1 MSYSV
6 SYVLIYS
13 DRSWSLEEGS
23 KEMDSLFL
31 LQERWMLLLPFLVI
45 FLINVG
51 LLTALLKKRRDLPK
65 LLVFGMGGMA
75 IVFIFFSLGLSMA
88 LLFFGYN
95 S

>member
-1 MSYSV
+1 
-6 SYVLIYS
+6 
-13 DRSWSLEEGS
+13 
-23 KEMDSLFL
+23 MDSLAL
-31 LQERWMLLLPFLVI
+31 LQERWMLLLPFLVVL
-45 FLINVG
+45 LINVG

-75 IVFIFFSLGLSMA
+75 LVFIVSSLGLSMA

>member
-1 MSYSV
+1 
-6 SYVLIYS
+6 
-13 DRSWSLEEGS
+13 
-23 KEMDSLFL
+23 MDGLAL
-31 LQERWMLLLPFLVI
+31 LQERWMLLLPFVVV

-75 IVFIFFSLGLSMA
+75 IVFIVSSLGLSMA

>member
-1 MSYSV
+1 
-6 SYVLIYS
+6 
-13 DRSWSLEEGS
+13 
-23 KEMDSLFL
+23 MDGLAL
-31 LQERWMLLLPFLVI
+31 LQERWMLLLPFLVV

-75 IVFIFFSLGLSMA
+75 IVFIVSSLGLSMA
-88 LLFFGYN
+88 LLFVGYN

>member
-1 MSYSV
+1 
-6 SYVLIYS
+6 
-13 DRSWSLEEGS
+13 
-23 KEMDSLFL
+23 MDSLAL
-31 LQERWMLLLPFLVI
+31 LQERWMLLLPFLVV

-75 IVFIFFSLGLSMA
+75 IVFIVSSLGLSMA

>member
-1 MSYSV
+1 
-6 SYVLIYS
+6 
-13 DRSWSLEEGS
+13 
-23 KEMDSLFL
+23 MDGLAL
-31 LQERWMLLLPFLVI
+31 LQDRWMLLLPFLVV

-75 IVFIFFSLGLSMA
+75 IVFIVSSLGLSMA

>member
-1 MSYSV
+1 
-6 SYVLIYS
+6 
-13 DRSWSLEEGS
+13 
-23 KEMDSLFL
+23 MDSLFL
-31 LQERWMLLLPFLVI
+31 LQERWMLLLPFLVV

-75 IVFIFFSLGLSMA
+75 IVFIVSSLGLSIA

>member
-1 MSYSV
+1 
-6 SYVLIYS
+6 
-13 DRSWSLEEGS
+13 
-23 KEMDSLFL
+23 MDSLAL
-31 LQERWMLLLPFLVI
+31 LQERWMLLLPFLVVL
-45 FLINVG
+45 LINVG

-75 IVFIFFSLGLSMA
+75 IVFIVSSLGLSMA

>member
-1 MSYSV
+1 
-6 SYVLIYS
+6 
-13 DRSWSLEEGS
+13 
-23 KEMDSLFL
+23 MDGLAL
-31 LQERWMLLLPFLVI
+31 LQDRWMLLLPFLVVL
-45 FLINVG
+45 LINVG

-75 IVFIFFSLGLSMA
+75 IVFIVSSLGLSMA

>member
-1 MSYSV
+1 
-6 SYVLIYS
+6 
-13 DRSWSLEEGS
+13 
-23 KEMDSLFL
+23 MDSLVFL
-31 LQERWMLLLPFLVI
+31 LQERWMLLLPFLVV

-75 IVFIFFSLGLSMA
+75 IVFIVSSLGLSMA

>member
-1 MSYSV
+1 
-6 SYVLIYS
+6 
-13 DRSWSLEEGS
+13 
-23 KEMDSLFL
+23 MDSLFL
-31 LQERWMLLLPFLVI
+31 LQERWMLLLPFLVV

-51 LLTALLKKRRDLPK
+51 LLIALLKKRRDLPK

-75 IVFIFFSLGLSMA
+75 IVFIVSSLGLSMA

>member
-1 MSYSV
+1 
-6 SYVLIYS
+6 
-13 DRSWSLEEGS
+13 
-23 KEMDSLFL
+23 MDGLAL
-31 LQERWMLLLPFLVI
+31 LQERWMLLLPFVVV

-65 LLVFGMGGMA
+65 MLVFGMGGMA
-75 IVFIFFSLGLSMA
+75 IVFIVSSLGLSVA

>member
-1 MSYSV
+1 
-6 SYVLIYS
+6 
-13 DRSWSLEEGS
+13 
-23 KEMDSLFL
+23 MDSLVFL
-31 LQERWMLLLPFLVI
+31 LQERWMLLLPFVVV

-75 IVFIFFSLGLSMA
+75 IVFIVSSLGLSVA

>member
-1 MSYSV
+1 
-6 SYVLIYS
+6 
-13 DRSWSLEEGS
+13 
-23 KEMDSLFL
+23 MDSFVFL
-31 LQERWMLLLPFLVI
+31 LQERWMLLLPFLVV

-65 LLVFGMGGMA
+65 LLVFGMSGMA
-75 IVFIFFSLGLSMA
+75 IVFIVSSLGLSMA

>member
-1 MSYSV
+1 
-6 SYVLIYS
+6 
-13 DRSWSLEEGS
+13 
-23 KEMDSLFL
+23 MDSLFL
-31 LQERWMLLLPFLVI
+31 LQERWMLLLPFVVV

-75 IVFIFFSLGLSMA
+75 IVFIVSSLGLSMA

>member
-1 MSYSV
+1 
-6 SYVLIYS
+6 
-13 DRSWSLEEGS
+13 
-23 KEMDSLFL
+23 MDSFLFL
-31 LQERWMLLLPFLVI
+31 LQERWMLLLPFLVV

-65 LLVFGMGGMA
+65 MLVFGMGGMA
-75 IVFIFFSLGLSMA
+75 SVFIVSSLVLSVS

>member
-1 MSYSV
+1 
-6 SYVLIYS
+6 
-13 DRSWSLEEGS
+13 
-23 KEMDSLFL
+23 MDSLFL
-31 LQERWMLLLPFLVI
+31 LQERWMLLLPFVVV

-75 IVFIFFSLGLSMA
+75 IVFIVSSLGLSVA

>member
-1 MSYSV
+1 
-6 SYVLIYS
+6 
-13 DRSWSLEEGS
+13 
-23 KEMDSLFL
+23 MDSLVFL
-31 LQERWMLLLPFLVI
+31 LQERWMLLLPFLVV

-65 LLVFGMGGMA
+65 MLVFGMGGMA
-75 IVFIFFSLGLSMA
+75 SVFIVSSLVLSVS

>member
-1 MSYSV
+1 
-6 SYVLIYS
+6 
-13 DRSWSLEEGS
+13 
-23 KEMDSLFL
+23 MDSLFL
-31 LQERWMLLLPFLVI
+31 LQDRWMLLLPFLVV

-75 IVFIFFSLGLSMA
+75 IVFIVSSLGLSMA

>member
-1 MSYSV
+1 
-6 SYVLIYS
+6 
-13 DRSWSLEEGS
+13 
-23 KEMDSLFL
+23 MDSLFL
-31 LQERWMLLLPFLVI
+31 LQERWMLLLPFLVVL
-45 FLINVG
+45 LINVG

-75 IVFIFFSLGLSMA
+75 IVFLVSSLGLSMA

>member
-1 MSYSV
+1 
-6 SYVLIYS
+6 
-13 DRSWSLEEGS
+13 
-23 KEMDSLFL
+23 MDSLAL
-31 LQERWMLLLPFLVI
+31 LQERWMLLLPFLVV

-75 IVFIFFSLGLSMA
+75 IVFIVSSLGLSVA

>member
-1 MSYSV
+1 
-6 SYVLIYS
+6 
-13 DRSWSLEEGS
+13 
-23 KEMDSLFL
+23 MDSLFL
-31 LQERWMLLLPFLVI
+31 LQERWMLLLPFLVV

-75 IVFIFFSLGLSMA
+75 LVFIVSSLGLSMA

>member
-1 MSYSV
+1 
-6 SYVLIYS
+6 
-13 DRSWSLEEGS
+13 
-23 KEMDSLFL
+23 MDGLAL
-31 LQERWMLLLPFLVI
+31 LQDRWTLLLPFLVV

-65 LLVFGMGGMA
+65 MLVFGMGGMA
-75 IVFIFFSLGLSMA
+75 IVFIVSSLGLSVA

>member
-1 MSYSV
+1 M
-6 SYVLIYS
+6 
-13 DRSWSLEEGS
+13 
-23 KEMDSLFL
+23 
-31 LQERWMLLLPFLVI
+31 LPFVVV

-75 IVFIFFSLGLSMA
+75 IVFIVSSLGLSMA

>member
-1 MSYSV
+1 
-6 SYVLIYS
+6 
-13 DRSWSLEEGS
+13 
-23 KEMDSLFL
+23 MDGLVL
-31 LQERWMLLLPFLVI
+31 LQERWMLLLPFLVVL
-45 FLINVG
+45 LINVG

-75 IVFIFFSLGLSMA
+75 IVFIVSSLGLSMA

>member
-1 MSYSV
+1 
-6 SYVLIYS
+6 
-13 DRSWSLEEGS
+13 
-23 KEMDSLFL
+23 MDGLAL
-31 LQERWMLLLPFLVI
+31 LQERWMLLLPFLVV

-75 IVFIFFSLGLSMA
+75 IVFIVSSLGLSMA

>member
-1 MSYSV
+1 
-6 SYVLIYS
+6 
-13 DRSWSLEEGS
+13 
-23 KEMDSLFL
+23 MDGLAL
-31 LQERWMLLLPFLVI
+31 LQERWMLLLPFLVV

-75 IVFIFFSLGLSMA
+75 IVFIVSSLGLSMA
-88 LLFFGYN
+88 LLFFGYD

>member
-1 MSYSV
+1 
-6 SYVLIYS
+6 
-13 DRSWSLEEGS
+13 
-23 KEMDSLFL
+23 MDSLFL
-31 LQERWMLLLPFLVI
+31 LQERWMLLLPFLVV

-75 IVFIFFSLGLSMA
+75 IVFIVSSLGLSVA

>member
-1 MSYSV
+1 
-6 SYVLIYS
+6 
-13 DRSWSLEEGS
+13 
-23 KEMDSLFL
+23 MDSLAL
-31 LQERWMLLLPFLVI
+31 LQERWMLLLPFLVV
-45 FLINVG
+45 FFINVG

-75 IVFIFFSLGLSMA
+75 IVFIVSSLGLSMA

>member
-1 MSYSV
+1 
-6 SYVLIYS
+6 
-13 DRSWSLEEGS
+13 
-23 KEMDSLFL
+23 MDSLFL
-31 LQERWMLLLPFLVI
+31 LQERWMLLLPFLVVL
-45 FLINVG
+45 LINVG

-75 IVFIFFSLGLSMA
+75 IVFIVSSLGLSMA

>member
-1 MSYSV
+1 
-6 SYVLIYS
+6 
-13 DRSWSLEEGS
+13 
-23 KEMDSLFL
+23 MDGLAL
-31 LQERWMLLLPFLVI
+31 LQERWMLLLPFVVV

-65 LLVFGMGGMA
+65 MLVFGMGGMA
-75 IVFIFFSLGLSMA
+75 IVFIVSSLGLSMA

>member
-1 MSYSV
+1 
-6 SYVLIYS
+6 
-13 DRSWSLEEGS
+13 
-23 KEMDSLFL
+23 MDSVVFL
-31 LQERWMLLLPFLVI
+31 LQERWMLLLPFLVV

-65 LLVFGMGGMA
+65 MLFFGIGGMA
-75 IVFIFFSLGLSMA
+75 SVFIVSSLVLSVS

>member
-1 MSYSV
+1 
-6 SYVLIYS
+6 
-13 DRSWSLEEGS
+13 
-23 KEMDSLFL
+23 MDSLVFL
-31 LQERWMLLLPFLVI
+31 LQERWMLLLPFLFV

-65 LLVFGMGGMA
+65 MLVFGMGGMA
-75 IVFIFFSLGLSMA
+75 SVFIVSSLVLSVS

>member
-1 MSYSV
+1 
-6 SYVLIYS
+6 
-13 DRSWSLEEGS
+13 
-23 KEMDSLFL
+23 
-31 LQERWMLLLPFLVI
+31 MLLLPFLVVL
-45 FLINVG
+45 LINVG

-75 IVFIFFSLGLSMA
+75 IVFIVSSLGLSMA

>member
-1 MSYSV
+1 
-6 SYVLIYS
+6 
-13 DRSWSLEEGS
+13 
-23 KEMDSLFL
+23 MDSLFL
-31 LQERWMLLLPFLVI
+31 LQERWMLLLPFLVV

-65 LLVFGMGGMA
+65 LLVFGLGGMA
-75 IVFIFFSLGLSMA
+75 IVFIVSSLGLSIA

>member
-1 MSYSV
+1 
-6 SYVLIYS
+6 
-13 DRSWSLEEGS
+13 
-23 KEMDSLFL
+23 MDSLVFL
-31 LQERWMLLLPFLVI
+31 LQERWMLLLPFVVV

-75 IVFIFFSLGLSMA
+75 IVFIVSSLGLSMA